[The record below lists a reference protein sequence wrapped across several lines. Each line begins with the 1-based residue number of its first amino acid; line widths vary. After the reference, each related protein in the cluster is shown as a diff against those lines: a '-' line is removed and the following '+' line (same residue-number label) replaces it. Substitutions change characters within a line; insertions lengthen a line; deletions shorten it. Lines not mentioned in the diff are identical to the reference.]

1 MMHSVTLLT
10 GSNEEQAAEILE
22 QAAALLE
29 QRIGPMSAQSALYRS
44 EAWGFSAE
52 REFYNQ
58 ALRFATA
65 LEPLQVLDA
74 AQQVE
79 QILGRRRDI
88 EQAEREKTGER
99 YASRVVD
106 VDVMFYDDRVIN
118 LERLKVPHPLLH
130 EREFALQPLCE
141 IMGEFLHPQLQLT
154 LKDIYEEIKKSK
166 I

>member
-1 MMHSVTLLT
+1 MHRVTLLT
-10 GSNEEQAAEILE
+10 GSNEEYATDILE
-22 QAAALLE
+22 QAAALLSE
-29 QRIGPMSAQSALYRS
+29 RIGKVEALSKFYRS
-44 EAWGFSAE
+44 KAWGFSAE

-58 ALRFATA
+58 ALRFTTE
-65 LEPLQVLDA
+65 LEPLQVLDV
-74 AQQVE
+74 AQEVE

-106 VDVMFYDDRVIN
+106 VDVMFYDERVIN

-141 IMGEFLHPQLQLT
+141 IMGEFLHPQLQHT
-154 LKDIYEEIKKSK
+154 LNDIYEEIKKSK